1 MAKKKRSY
9 TLTDQAD
16 NLITNVASTL
26 GISKTSVIE
35 ISVREKA
42 ETMRISAQ
50 PSTEPTKLEGN
61 TLPN

>member
-16 NLITNVASTL
+16 NLITSVADAL

-42 ETMRISAQ
+42 ETMKILIGRTVE
-50 PSTEPTKLEGN
+50 PSRSIDKVDLS
-61 TLPN
+61 